1 MITAHAISKG
11 DTMLVNNNP
20 YTLREMAFRVSTADG
35 KMLFSCADAWE
46 AEREE
51 NRIIFEDSTE
61 VVRSL
66 RKRLEAAAEAVVLL
80 YDDIGDD
87 LPHSL
92 LATVAACRAALAA
105 GESGTL
111 DELLSRVTPENLHG
125 ELP

>member
-1 MITAHAISKG
+1 
-11 DTMLVNNNP
+11 LVNNNP

-46 AEREE
+46 ADIDTK
-51 NRIIFEDSTE
+51 NKLIIGVNA
-61 VVRSL
+61 VVADNAAL
-66 RKRLEAAAEAVVLL
+66 RQRLEAAAEAVVLL